1 MSAII
6 KRELSSYFNSAIG
19 YIVLAVFYFFSG
31 LFFYMYCLLSNTTSM
46 SYVFL
51 SMLMV
56 VMLVIPIITM
66 KSFSEERK
74 QKTDQALLTAPISLT
89 EMVLGKFFGAFLL
102 YCICNAIYVL
112 YAVILSFYATPDW
125 AVFLTTMLGM
135 LLMGGALIAIYLFI
149 SALTGQR
156 AQNVLPEVN
165 SVWAQASRRVGTG
178 ALNDVLGDAQIALQ
192 PPMMGGRKLKIYY
205 GTQTGTCPPS
215 FALFVNSEEL
225 MHFSYQRYLENCL
238 RKAFGF
244 EGTPIRFLLRERVS
258 D

>member
-51 SMLMV
+51 SMLMI

-112 YAVILSFYATPDW
+112 YAVILSFYAAPDW

-135 LLMGGALIAIYLFI
+135 LLMGGALIAIDLFI
-149 SALTGQR
+149 SALTESQVIAAVVSIGIGLLIYMLDSLS
-156 AQNVLPEVN
+156 NVFNVDWLTTLFHN
-165 SVWAQASRRVGTG
+165 ISFDAHFTNFINGIINLSSVVFFLSVIAVFLFLCVRVFEKRRW
-178 ALNDVLGDAQIALQ
+178 
-192 PPMMGGRKLKIYY
+192 
-205 GTQTGTCPPS
+205 S
-215 FALFVNSEEL
+215 
-225 MHFSYQRYLENCL
+225 
-238 RKAFGF
+238 
-244 EGTPIRFLLRERVS
+244 
-258 D
+258 

>member
-51 SMLMV
+51 SMLMI

-102 YCICNAIYVL
+102 YCICNAIYIL
-112 YAVILSFYATPDW
+112 YAIILSFYAAPDW

-135 LLMGGALIAIYLFI
+135 LLMGGALIAIDMFI
-149 SALTGQR
+149 SALTESQVIAAVVSIGIGLLIYML
-156 AQNVLPEVN
+156 ASLSNVFNVDWLTTLFHN
-165 SVWAQASRRVGTG
+165 ISFDAHFTNFINGIINLTSVVFFLSVIAIFLFLCVRVFEKRRW
-178 ALNDVLGDAQIALQ
+178 
-192 PPMMGGRKLKIYY
+192 
-205 GTQTGTCPPS
+205 S
-215 FALFVNSEEL
+215 
-225 MHFSYQRYLENCL
+225 
-238 RKAFGF
+238 
-244 EGTPIRFLLRERVS
+244 
-258 D
+258 

>member
-102 YCICNAIYVL
+102 YCLCNAIYVL

-135 LLMGGALIAIYLFI
+135 LLMGGALIAIDLFI
-149 SALTGQR
+149 SALTESQVIAAVVSIGIGLLIYMLDSLSNIF
-156 AQNVLPEVN
+156 NVDWLTN
-165 SVWAQASRRVGTG
+165 FLRNISFDAHFTNFINGIINLTSVVFFLSVIAIFLFLCVRVFEKRRW
-178 ALNDVLGDAQIALQ
+178 
-192 PPMMGGRKLKIYY
+192 
-205 GTQTGTCPPS
+205 S
-215 FALFVNSEEL
+215 
-225 MHFSYQRYLENCL
+225 
-238 RKAFGF
+238 
-244 EGTPIRFLLRERVS
+244 
-258 D
+258 

>member
-51 SMLMV
+51 SMLMI

-112 YAVILSFYATPDW
+112 YAVILSFYAAPDW

-135 LLMGGALIAIYLFI
+135 LLMGGALIAFDMFI
-149 SALTGQR
+149 SALTESQVIAAVVSIGIGLLIYMLDSLS
-156 AQNVLPEVN
+156 NVFNVDWLTTLFHN
-165 SVWAQASRRVGTG
+165 ISFDAHFTNFINGIINLTSVVFFLSVIAIFLFLCVRVFEKRRW
-178 ALNDVLGDAQIALQ
+178 
-192 PPMMGGRKLKIYY
+192 
-205 GTQTGTCPPS
+205 S
-215 FALFVNSEEL
+215 
-225 MHFSYQRYLENCL
+225 
-238 RKAFGF
+238 
-244 EGTPIRFLLRERVS
+244 
-258 D
+258 

>member
-51 SMLMV
+51 SMLMI

-102 YCICNAIYVL
+102 YCICNAIYIL
-112 YAVILSFYATPDW
+112 YAIILSFYATPDW

-135 LLMGGALIAIYLFI
+135 LLMGGALIAIDMFI
-149 SALTGQR
+149 SALTESQVIAAVVSIGIGLLIYMLDSLS
-156 AQNVLPEVN
+156 NVFNVDWLTTLFHN
-165 SVWAQASRRVGTG
+165 ISFDAHFTNLINGIINLTSVVFFLSVIAIFLFLCVRVFEKRRW
-178 ALNDVLGDAQIALQ
+178 
-192 PPMMGGRKLKIYY
+192 
-205 GTQTGTCPPS
+205 S
-215 FALFVNSEEL
+215 
-225 MHFSYQRYLENCL
+225 
-238 RKAFGF
+238 
-244 EGTPIRFLLRERVS
+244 
-258 D
+258 

>member
-135 LLMGGALIAIYLFI
+135 LLMGGALIAIDLFI
-149 SALTGQR
+149 SALTESQVIVAVVSIGIGLLIYMLDSLSNIF
-156 AQNVLPEVN
+156 NVDWLTN
-165 SVWAQASRRVGTG
+165 FLRNISFDAHFTNFINGIINLTSVVFFLSVIAIFLFLCVRVFEKRRW
-178 ALNDVLGDAQIALQ
+178 
-192 PPMMGGRKLKIYY
+192 
-205 GTQTGTCPPS
+205 S
-215 FALFVNSEEL
+215 
-225 MHFSYQRYLENCL
+225 
-238 RKAFGF
+238 
-244 EGTPIRFLLRERVS
+244 
-258 D
+258 

>member
-89 EMVLGKFFGAFLL
+89 EMVLGKSFGAFLL

-135 LLMGGALIAIYLFI
+135 LLMGGALIAIDLFI
-149 SALTGQR
+149 SALTESQVIAAVVSIGIGLLIYMLDSLSNIF
-156 AQNVLPEVN
+156 NVDWLTN
-165 SVWAQASRRVGTG
+165 FLRNISFDAHFTNFINGIINLTSVVFFLSVIAIFLFLCVRVFEKRRW
-178 ALNDVLGDAQIALQ
+178 
-192 PPMMGGRKLKIYY
+192 
-205 GTQTGTCPPS
+205 S
-215 FALFVNSEEL
+215 
-225 MHFSYQRYLENCL
+225 
-238 RKAFGF
+238 
-244 EGTPIRFLLRERVS
+244 
-258 D
+258 

>member
-31 LFFYMYCLLSNTTSM
+31 LFFYMYCLMSNTASM

-51 SMLMV
+51 SMLMI

-89 EMVLGKFFGAFLL
+89 EMVVGKFLGAFLL

-112 YAVILSFYATPDW
+112 YIFIIACYASPDW

-135 LLMGGALIAIYLFI
+135 LLLGGALIAIDLFI
-149 SALTGQR
+149 SALTESQVIAAVISIGVGLLIYMLDSLTNII
-156 AQNVLPEVN
+156 NVDGINAILHNLSFDAHFTNFINGIINLTSAVFFL
-165 SVWAQASRRVGTG
+165 SVIAVFLFLCVRVFEKRRW
-178 ALNDVLGDAQIALQ
+178 
-192 PPMMGGRKLKIYY
+192 
-205 GTQTGTCPPS
+205 S
-215 FALFVNSEEL
+215 
-225 MHFSYQRYLENCL
+225 
-238 RKAFGF
+238 
-244 EGTPIRFLLRERVS
+244 
-258 D
+258 

>member
-31 LFFYMYCLLSNTTSM
+31 LFFYMYCLLSNTNSM

-51 SMLMV
+51 SMLMI

-102 YCICNAIYVL
+102 YCLCNAIYVL

-125 AVFLTTMLGM
+125 AVFLTTILGM
-135 LLMGGALIAIYLFI
+135 LLMGGALIAIDLFI
-149 SALTGQR
+149 SALTESQVIAAVVSIGIGLLIYMLDSLS
-156 AQNVLPEVN
+156 NVFNVDWLTN
-165 SVWAQASRRVGTG
+165 FLRNISFDAHFTNFINGIINLSSVVFFLSVIAVFLFLCVRVFEKRRW
-178 ALNDVLGDAQIALQ
+178 
-192 PPMMGGRKLKIYY
+192 
-205 GTQTGTCPPS
+205 S
-215 FALFVNSEEL
+215 
-225 MHFSYQRYLENCL
+225 
-238 RKAFGF
+238 
-244 EGTPIRFLLRERVS
+244 
-258 D
+258 

>member
-19 YIVLAVFYFFSG
+19 YIVLAVFTFFSG

-51 SMLMV
+51 SMLMI

-89 EMVLGKFFGAFLL
+89 EMVVGKFLGAFLL
-102 YCICNAIYVL
+102 YCICNSVYLIYIFIL
-112 YAVILSFYATPDW
+112 AYYASPDW

-135 LLMGGALIAIYLFI
+135 LLMGGALIAIDLFI
-149 SALTGQR
+149 SALTESQVIAAVISIGVGLLIYMLDSLSNLIS
-156 AQNVLPEVN
+156 AEWFTAFLHNISFDAHFTNFINGIINITTVVFFL
-165 SVWAQASRRVGTG
+165 SVIAFFLFLCVRVFEKRRW
-178 ALNDVLGDAQIALQ
+178 
-192 PPMMGGRKLKIYY
+192 
-205 GTQTGTCPPS
+205 S
-215 FALFVNSEEL
+215 
-225 MHFSYQRYLENCL
+225 
-238 RKAFGF
+238 
-244 EGTPIRFLLRERVS
+244 
-258 D
+258 

>member
-51 SMLMV
+51 SMLMI

-102 YCICNAIYVL
+102 YCICNAIYIL
-112 YAVILSFYATPDW
+112 YAIILSFYAAPDW

-135 LLMGGALIAIYLFI
+135 LLMGGALIAIDMFI
-149 SALTGQR
+149 SALTESQVIAAVVSIGIGLLIYMLDSLS
-156 AQNVLPEVN
+156 NVFNVDWLTTLFHN
-165 SVWAQASRRVGTG
+165 ISFDAHFTNFINGIINLTSVVFFLSVIAIFLFLCVRVFEKRRW
-178 ALNDVLGDAQIALQ
+178 
-192 PPMMGGRKLKIYY
+192 
-205 GTQTGTCPPS
+205 S
-215 FALFVNSEEL
+215 
-225 MHFSYQRYLENCL
+225 
-238 RKAFGF
+238 
-244 EGTPIRFLLRERVS
+244 
-258 D
+258 

>member
-19 YIVLAVFYFFSG
+19 YIVLAVFTFFSG

-51 SMLMV
+51 SMLMI

-89 EMVLGKFFGAFLL
+89 EMVVGKFLGAFLL
-102 YCICNAIYVL
+102 YCICNSVYLIYIFIL
-112 YAVILSFYATPDW
+112 ACYASPDW

-135 LLMGGALIAIYLFI
+135 LLMGGALIAIDMFI
-149 SALTGQR
+149 SALTESQVIAAVVSIGIGLLIYMLDSLSNIF
-156 AQNVLPEVN
+156 NVDWLTNFLRNISFDAHFTNFINGIINLTSIVFFL
-165 SVWAQASRRVGTG
+165 SVIAIFLCLCVRVFEKRRW
-178 ALNDVLGDAQIALQ
+178 
-192 PPMMGGRKLKIYY
+192 
-205 GTQTGTCPPS
+205 S
-215 FALFVNSEEL
+215 
-225 MHFSYQRYLENCL
+225 
-238 RKAFGF
+238 
-244 EGTPIRFLLRERVS
+244 
-258 D
+258 